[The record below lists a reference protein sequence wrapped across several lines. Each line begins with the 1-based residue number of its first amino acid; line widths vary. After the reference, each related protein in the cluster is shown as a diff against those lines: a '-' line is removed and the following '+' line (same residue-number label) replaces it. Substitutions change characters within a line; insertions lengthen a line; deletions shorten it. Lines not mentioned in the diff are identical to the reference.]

1 MNRPNKLTTLLSQM
15 WPLLIVVLIV
25 IGLVAYFTLIK
36 QPATNEALRDDI
48 AAMSTRATLT
58 QTAIAATNTAAPSA
72 TATETPT
79 ETSTPTPTQTA
90 TDTPTPTQTHT
101 PTPTPTPT
109 LDLAQCTVA
118 GCGSEQTVEPLPELV
133 FNMLLSQTPSVRR
146 ACLDCPVNETL
157 SQTELDTLIEA
168 DAETLA
174 QLRDIV
180 LSQQS
185 YEIAPGLVYIQYDEA
200 HHIVIDLEVSSL
212 QLRNIIPPINTP
224 EERETVRITPS
235 YCFTPDSLVVVTAD
249 YHGLNGSNKTETGR
263 DIFFHLGRAELFQIE
278 GKYDL
283 DVLTTPEDYSQTSI
297 AWGGGPIFMWD
308 GQYDY
313 NPKNEWFSEDALQ
326 HYEST
331 LWAKNTVAISKD
343 RKYLFLTI
351 SYDKTLAEHAEN
363 IISLGQQW
371 GIPVDRA
378 MRFDGSES
386 AYMAIRMGD
395 SMVPLLNF
403 EEPLIV
409 NCFAVETLNYQSSQA
424 TE

>member
-1 MNRPNKLTTLLSQM
+1 MNRPNKLTTFLSHV
-15 WPLLIVVLIV
+15 WPLLIVILIV
-25 IGLVAYFTLIK
+25 MGLVVYFTLIK
-36 QPATNEALRDDI
+36 QPAIDEEAGDDI
-48 AAMSTRATLT
+48 AAVSTRPTVT
-58 QTAIAATNTAAPSA
+58 QTAIPSTNTA
-72 TATETPT
+72 TPT
-79 ETSTPTPTQTA
+79 PSKTSTPTPTQTA
-90 TDTPTPTQTHT
+90 TNTPTPTQTYT

-109 LDLAQCTVA
+109 LDLAQCTVT
-118 GCGSEQTVEPLPELV
+118 GCGSKQTVEPLPELV

-146 ACLDCPVNETL
+146 DCSDCPTNETL
-157 SQTELDTLIEA
+157 SQTELDGFVQA
-168 DAETLA
+168 DTDTLA

-180 LSQQS
+180 LSQRT
-185 YEIAPGLVYIQYDEA
+185 YEIVPGMVYIQHDEA
-200 HHIVIDLEVSSL
+200 HHVVIDLEVPSL

-235 YCFTPDSLVVVTAD
+235 YCFTPDSLVVITAD

-278 GKYDL
+278 GKYGL
-283 DVLTTPEDYSQTSI
+283 DVLSASEDYSQTSI

-313 NPKNEWFSEDALQ
+313 NPKNEWFAEDALQ
-326 HYEST
+326 HYETT

-363 IISLGQQW
+363 IITLGQQW
-371 GIPVDRA
+371 DIQVDRA

-395 SMVPLLNF
+395 YMVPLLNF

-409 NCFAVETLNYQSSQA
+409 NCFAVETLDYQSSQA